1 MIVKYLA
8 LVFFIIST
16 ANAAVTDKQF
26 SADAII
32 SIPGKAQTSSR
43 IYVGKN
49 VIRTEIQT
57 QNGLIVD
64 IVYPLEGKL
73 IKLNPRLKQYFE
85 IPIEKYKNDLQI
97 NENPC
102 YRLKNTTCT
111 KLKEENINGLITQKW
126 KIVALEKGKSIK
138 TLHWIDI
145 QRQLAIKE
153 IFSDGSRVD
162 MILKKNEIINNR
174 KVEKWVRTLSRSDGL
189 VINSFQWYDPQ
200 LKMAIREEL
209 PGGYVRELMNI
220 KIGVQENILF
230 EIPKNYSAFEAD
242 LYPNK
247 S

>member
-1 MIVKYLA
+1 V
-8 LVFFIIST
+8 VFFIIST

-64 IVYPLEGKL
+64 IVYPLEGKS
-73 IKLNPRLKQYFE
+73 
-85 IPIEKYKNDLQI
+85 IEKYKNDLQI

-189 VINSFQWYDPQ
+189 VICQVVMCVN
-200 LKMAIREEL
+200 
-209 PGGYVRELMNI
+209 
-220 KIGVQENILF
+220 
-230 EIPKNYSAFEAD
+230 
-242 LYPNK
+242 
-247 S
+247 